1 MLYYMILIFVLTAL
15 FIRMNAGYDSRYN
28 KCRYFTIKNGTLSR
42 LLLDIFSPISKTD
55 RIKKDFNKISIV
67 GVYYYIALAVVLLM
81 ILVLNLIPDIA
92 IEPIEVGRH
101 YGKIIIDTLNIKVSM
116 ELIYAIMFSTLCYV
130 LVVYIKHTAIYR
142 LIKLLSAVVLLTG
155 ISATIYL
162 LYDIVIAF
170 ISL

>member
-1 MLYYMILIFVLTAL
+1 MSSY
-15 FIRMNAGYDSRYN
+15 
-28 KCRYFTIKNGTLSR
+28 
-42 LLLDIFSPISKTD
+42 
-55 RIKKDFNKISIV
+55 
-67 GVYYYIALAVVLLM
+67 
-81 ILVLNLIPDIA
+81 
-92 IEPIEVGRH
+92 
-101 YGKIIIDTLNIKVSM
+101 TLNIKVSM